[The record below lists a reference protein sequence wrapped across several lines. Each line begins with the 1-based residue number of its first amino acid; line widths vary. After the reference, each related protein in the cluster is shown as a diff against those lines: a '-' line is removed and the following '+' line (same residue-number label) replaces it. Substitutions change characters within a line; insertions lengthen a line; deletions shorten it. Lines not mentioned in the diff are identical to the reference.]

1 MQEKSEQQRSATR
14 RRGRWRCPEAAR
26 PAMASRLSSVL
37 DHFPKS
43 RMTPEQNKRTVSDA
57 WKAFASHDAARIA
70 AWFTED
76 AEWLAPQR
84 NATALALG
92 IPDHMIGRKAIV
104 HFLAEMF
111 PKLFVSDV
119 TVDFRSRYC
128 EGDTVIVELRIQAL
142 LANGRKY
149 DNDYCFIFE
158 LRDGRIARMREYMDT
173 QKGHACIFG

>member
-1 MQEKSEQQRSATR
+1 
-14 RRGRWRCPEAAR
+14 
-26 PAMASRLSSVL
+26 
-37 DHFPKS
+37 
-43 RMTPEQNKRTVSDA
+43 MTPEQNKRTVSDA

-92 IPDHMIGRKAIV
+92 IPDHMIGQRAIV

-128 EGDTVIVELRIQAL
+128 EGDTVIVELRIQAM